1 MSKYDFSGW
10 ATKSDIRCSDGR
22 TIKEN
27 AFADCDGKIVPLV
40 WNHQHNEPENVLG
53 HALLKNVKGG
63 VRAYGYFNNTD
74 SGQRAKQLVDN
85 GDIASLSIYANQL
98 KQNGGDV
105 LHGTIRE
112 VSLVLASAN
121 PGACIDTLSHSDDG
135 DFDDAIIYQ
144 DMPLVLYH
152 SDKKDEDEP
161 EEEKESKE
169 EKEGEEKMAE
179 KTVKDVIDEMT
190 EEQKNVMYYM
200 IGQALEEG
208 GAEDDEEDEE
218 PEMKH
223 NVFETD
229 YTEDNYLT
237 HADEAGIL
245 ELAKQPGMTFQM
257 ALASYGDMNG
267 MELQHDAIS
276 SGFDQDTTHNG
287 NVTWLFPEYKDVR
300 PGAPELITN
309 DQGWVNTVMNKVHKS
324 PISRVRTSQVDIRE
338 IDSLRARGYQKGKQ
352 KKITGNFNLVRRTTD
367 PQTVYVKSQLHRD
380 DVVDITDFDYVQ
392 YLYNIDKMNLNEELA
407 TAIVFGDGRPD
418 SSEDKIFPEH
428 IRPIYLD
435 DELYTLHRDLDVA
448 TYREE
453 LQGTETA
460 SYFGDN
466 FVRSEA
472 MVATI
477 LYAREDYRGSGKL
490 DMLIAPHELNVML
503 LARDRNGNRL
513 YRTKADLASAF
524 DVNSIITCEQMS
536 KKRRTV
542 TVEGTEVTKKPLA
555 ILCDFSDYTVG
566 ATKGGE
572 LTHFTDFDIDFNQLK
587 SLLEVRCSGALTR
600 VYSAIAIEE
609 NVVNSGNNSN
619 PSTQS

>member
-27 AFADCDGKIVPLV
+27 AFADCDGKVVPLV

-74 SGQRAKQLVDN
+74 SGQRAKELVNN

-324 PISRVRTSQVDIRE
+324 PISRVRTSHVDIRE

-435 DELYTLHRDLDVA
+435 DELYTLHRDLDVT